1 MAMLSLLSVCLA
13 IDMSII
19 DYNIKH
25 GQVPERTEAET
36 RRIYEMWLV
45 KHGRAYNALGEK
57 ERRFEI
63 FKDNLKFI
71 DEHNSVGNPSYKLGL
86 NKFAD
91 LSNDEYRSVYL
102 GTRMDGKGRL
112 LGGPK
117 SERYLFKEGDDLP
130 ETVDWREKGAVA
142 PVKDQGQCGMFLFLF
157 SFFCLF
163 LSTGCRWTANL
174 LGLRLMKNNF
184 IPDFPSLCVCV
195 CVCVLFWG
203 FRFGNRRG
211 TRGIFFSKDVLIL
224 GLLCLT
230 KKLSLSFA
238 IVIRLF
244 VFSSTRY
251 LVGATL
257 AFSPDLIKYNLNF
270 LIFWMTSLFF
280 RF

>member
-1 MAMLSLLSVCLA
+1 MASLHRYLAFVAMLSLLSVCLA

-102 GTRMDGKGRL
+102 GTRMDGKRRL

-117 SERYLFKEGDDLP
+117 SERYLFKEDDDLP
-130 ETVDWREKGAVA
+130 ETVDWREKGAVT
-142 PVKDQGQCGMFLFLF
+142 PVKDQGQCGMFLLLF
-157 SFFCLF
+157 SFPFYQQ
-163 LSTGCRWTANL
+163 
-174 LGLRLMKNNF
+174 
-184 IPDFPSLCVCV
+184 
-195 CVCVLFWG
+195 
-203 FRFGNRRG
+203 
-211 TRGIFFSKDVLIL
+211 DV
-224 GLLCLT
+224 
-230 KKLSLSFA
+230 
-238 IVIRLF
+238 
-244 VFSSTRY
+244 
-251 LVGATL
+251 VGQQ
-257 AFSPDLIKYNLNF
+257 IC
-270 LIFWMTSLFF
+270 WV
-280 RF
+280 

>member
-1 MAMLSLLSVCLA
+1 MASLHRYLAFVAMLSLLSVCLA

-102 GTRMDGKGRL
+102 GTRMDGKRRL

-195 CVCVLFWG
+195 CVCYFGDLDLVTGVGPGAYFSPRMFLFW
-203 FRFGNRRG
+203 
-211 TRGIFFSKDVLIL
+211 
-224 GLLCLT
+224 
-230 KKLSLSFA
+230 
-238 IVIRLF
+238 
-244 VFSSTRY
+244 VFS
-251 LVGATL
+251 A
-257 AFSPDLIKYNLNF
+257 
-270 LIFWMTSLFF
+270 
-280 RF
+280 